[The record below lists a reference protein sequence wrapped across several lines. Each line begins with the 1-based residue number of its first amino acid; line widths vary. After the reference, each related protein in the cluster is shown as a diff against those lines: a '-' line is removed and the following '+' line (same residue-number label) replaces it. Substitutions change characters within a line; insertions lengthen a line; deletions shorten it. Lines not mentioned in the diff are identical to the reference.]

1 VTPPNAVSRPGLP
14 QGDSK
19 RVAVEAM
26 FDRIAPTYDR
36 TNRVI
41 SMGLDQRWR
50 RDALARLRITRGAV
64 VLDIACGTG
73 DLCRDL
79 TALGARPI
87 GIDFSAGMLA
97 NARTSAPLV
106 RADALRLPAPDA
118 SVDGVVCGFALRNFV
133 DLDAHFR
140 EAARVLR
147 PGSRYVA
154 LDATVPTN
162 PVVRVGNRVWFAG
175 IVPFIGR
182 IMSRDHDAYR
192 YLPRSTAYLPSRPEL
207 ADRLRSCGFHE
218 VRVESRLFGS
228 ALLLSGTRR

>member
-1 VTPPNAVSRPGLP
+1 
-14 QGDSK
+14 
-19 RVAVEAM
+19 M

-50 RDALARLRITRGAV
+50 RDALALLRIGRGST
-64 VLDIACGTG
+64 VLDVACGTG

-79 TALGARPI
+79 TARGAIPV
-87 GIDFSAGMLA
+87 GVDFSDGMLA
-97 NARTSAPLV
+97 NARTTAPLV
-106 RADALRLPAPDA
+106 RADALRLPAADA

-147 PGSRYVA
+147 PGHRYVA
-154 LDATVPTN
+154 LDATVPSN
-162 PVVRVGNRVWFAG
+162 PLVRVGNRVWFAG
-175 IVPFIGR
+175 IVPLIGR

-192 YLPRSTAYLPSRPEL
+192 YLPRSTAYLPSPPVLGE
-207 ADRLRSCGFHE
+207 RLQSCGFDD
-218 VRVESRLFGS
+218 VVVEGRLFGS
-228 ALLLSGTRR
+228 ALLLSGTKR